1 MARFLRKKAFENQ
14 IRLRTPTSLTMAP
27 AGGGRAKFA
36 EEARLD
42 QFGLLAPGHESV
54 PDVDRVPDLIRDMKN
69 VNPLL
74 G

>member
-1 MARFLRKKAFENQ
+1 
-14 IRLRTPTSLTMAP
+14 MAP